1 MLSLSQKLLQTQ
13 KLTPQQILYQKLLQL
28 NTLALEQRIKT
39 ELEINPML
47 DEVLDMDLK
56 EEEYKEEVEITSND
70 EPAEESAESSSDD
83 EFSVEDYLNDD
94 DYYDPSEGKS
104 SQSEEENFQPIA
116 PQRVTLRER
125 LLEQLHMYD
134 FDEPLI
140 ILGEEI
146 IGNLDEDGYLKLEL
160 KEIVEDLN
168 TFQHLNINMTDAEN
182 VLGVIQTLEPAG
194 LACRSLQECLLVQ
207 AKHSTFDEYYTFL
220 AVEMLEKHFNLFM
233 QKRYDLL
240 KQKMNLSEDTLKV
253 IIDLIHKLNPKP
265 GEGNID
271 SAEMNQITP
280 DFIVEREGDTFV
292 ITLNDKNMPS
302 VVLSQTYLDMLKQNR
317 GKKKI
322 SNREKEVH
330 KFLRD
335 KFESAK
341 WFIASLAHRRETLL
355 KVMRAIVE
363 YQYEFFDKGPAF
375 MKPLIYKTIASE
387 IGIDISTISRIVNGK
402 FVQSIQ
408 GIHEL
413 KYFFNEAIT
422 TDTGEEI
429 SNRQIK
435 ERIKEIIEG
444 ENKKKPL
451 SDEEIAGIVNKEGVN
466 IARRTV
472 AKYRESLRLPIA
484 RLRKIA

>member
-1 MLSLSQKLLQTQ
+1 MLSLSQKLLQQQ

-56 EEEYKEEVEITSND
+56 EEEYKEEVEIAAPD
-70 EPAEESAESSSDD
+70 ESGDETPESRSDD

-94 DYYDPSEGKS
+94 EYFDASEGRK
-104 SQSEEENFQPIA
+104 SQSDEENFQPIA

-125 LLEQLHMYD
+125 LLEQLHLYD
-134 FDEPLI
+134 FDEPLMM
-140 ILGEEI
+140 LGEEI
-146 IGNLDEDGYLKLEL
+146 IGNLDEDGYLKQDL
-160 KEIVEDLN
+160 KDIVEDLN
-168 TFQHLNINMTDAEN
+168 TFQHLNIKMEDAEA
-182 VLGVIQTLEPAG
+182 LLSVIQTLEPVG

-207 AKHSTFDEYYTFL
+207 AKHSGYDEYYTYL

-240 KQKMNLSEDTLKV
+240 KQKMNLSEETLKIV
-253 IIDLIHKLNPKP
+253 LDFIHKLNPKP

-271 SAEMNQITP
+271 TAEMNQITP

-302 VVLSQTYLDMLKQNR
+302 VVLSDTYLEMLKHNR

-322 SNREKEVH
+322 SEREKEVH

-363 YQYEFFDKGPAF
+363 YQHEFFDKGPAY

-402 FVQSIQ
+402 YVQSIQ

-422 TDTGEEI
+422 TESGEEI

-435 ERIKEIIEG
+435 ERIKEIIEN

-451 SDEEIAGIVNKEGVN
+451 SDEEIAGIINKEGIN